1 MKEYRHKV
9 TEKREEKGIQRKR
22 EEMKERKKERY
33 QCKERKNEGERGEM
47 KILVMERR
55 GKKADDKEE

>member
-22 EEMKERKKERY
+22 EEMKERK
-33 QCKERKNEGERGEM
+33 
-47 KILVMERR
+47 ISV
-55 GKKADDKEE
+55 

>member
-22 EEMKERKKERY
+22 KEMKERKKER
-33 QCKERKNEGERGEM
+33 
-47 KILVMERR
+47 KISV
-55 GKKADDKEE
+55 